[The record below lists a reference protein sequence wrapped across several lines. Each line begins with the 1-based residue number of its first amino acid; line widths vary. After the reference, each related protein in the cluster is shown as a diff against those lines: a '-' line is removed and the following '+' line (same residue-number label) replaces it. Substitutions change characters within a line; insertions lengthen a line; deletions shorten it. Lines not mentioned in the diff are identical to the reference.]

1 MKVRATGGGTL
12 GFAVKAM
19 RRCGAGEGVQVA
31 AGLGLTVAGTA
42 VSLLQPWPLKL
53 TLDCVLGSGR
63 APQALTR
70 LAAFLTEVFPFVS
83 DRRLALLAV
92 LCLGTVAIQLVV
104 GACNVLGMS
113 VLVETGLRMVFRLRC
128 ALFDHMQRLSLRF
141 HDANPV
147 GDSLFRV
154 TWDTYAVQTI
164 YNSGVVPTVTA
175 AITLI
180 GIGLIMLSKDWSL
193 TLAALGVCVPIM
205 LLVQYL
211 DRPMNYHSNR
221 VQERESDVSTR
232 VQETLSGIRVVQAFG
247 REEFESVR
255 FRDEADASLK
265 ANHTLTV
272 LETLSQALVSVM
284 LAAGTGVVVWIA
296 ALRVLEGRL
305 TPGDV
310 VMMAA
315 YVVMLYKPLET
326 LAYTTAIVQAA
337 AAKGR
342 RVFAILD
349 SETDIA
355 DAPGVMAPGQ
365 RARGEIRFEDVR
377 FSYEPDRPVLR
388 DVRLDIP
395 AGTTVAL
402 VGPSGAGKTTL
413 VGLLLRF
420 YDPGAGRILL
430 DGSDLRTLP
439 LAWLRQ
445 NVALVLQEPVL
456 FAATIFENIAYGRP
470 RATAE
475 EVMAAADLAGAS
487 QFIRNLPEGYETS
500 LGERG
505 VSLSGGQRQRISIAR
520 AFLKD
525 APVLIMDE
533 PTSALDTATEKEL
546 LVALERLKRN
556 RTTLIVAHRL
566 STIREADV
574 IVAMSEG
581 RIVETGS
588 HDVLARSNGLY
599 ARLYHS
605 QYSSRTSAASS

>member
-1 MKVRATGGGTL
+1 MGGGTL
-12 GFAVKAM
+12 SFAVKAM
-19 RRCGAGEGVQVA
+19 RRCGAGEGAQA
-31 AGLGLTVAGTA
+31 AIGLGLTIAATA
-42 VSLLQPWPLKL
+42 VALLQPWPLKL
-53 TLDCVLGSGR
+53 TIDCVLGTDR
-63 APQALTR
+63 APRFLDR
-70 LAAFLTEVFPFVS
+70 LASFLTELFPSVS
-83 DRRLALLAV
+83 NHRLSLLAV
-92 LCLGTVAIQLVV
+92 LCTGIVVIQLVI

-141 HDANPV
+141 HDSNPV

-154 TWDTYAVQTI
+154 TWDTYAVQAI
-164 YNSGVVPTVTA
+164 YNTGIVPAVTA

-180 GIGLIMLSKDWSL
+180 GIGAIMLGKDWSL
-193 TLAALGVCVPIM
+193 TLAALGVCIPIM

-232 VQETLSGIRVVQAFG
+232 AQETFSGIRVVQAFG

-255 FRDEADASLK
+255 FRNEADASLK
-265 ANHTLTV
+265 ANHRLTV
-272 LETLSQALVSVM
+272 IETLSQAIVSVM
-284 LAAGTGVVVWIA
+284 LAAGTGLVVWIA
-296 ALRVLEGRL
+296 AARVLEGRL
-305 TPGDV
+305 TAGDV
-310 VMMAA
+310 VLMAA
-315 YVVMLYKPLET
+315 YLAMLYKPLET
-326 LAYTTAIVQAA
+326 LAYTAAIVQSA

-355 DAPGVMAPGQ
+355 DKAGAVAPGQ
-365 RARGEIRFEDVR
+365 RARGEIRLEDVW

-388 DVRLDIP
+388 DVRLDVP

-430 DGSDLRTLP
+430 DGSDLRALP
-439 LAWLRQ
+439 LAWLRK

-456 FAATIFENIAYGRP
+456 FAATILENIAYGRP
-470 RATAE
+470 GATAE

-487 QFIRNLPEGYETS
+487 LFIRNLPQGFETP

-533 PTSALDTATEKEL
+533 PTSALDTATEQEL
-546 LVALERLKRN
+546 LAALGRLKKN

-566 STIREADV
+566 STIREADL
-574 IVAMSEG
+574 IVAMSDG

-599 ARLYHS
+599 ARLYHL
-605 QYSSRTSAASS
+605 QYLPRTPAVAGSAANP

>member
-1 MKVRATGGGTL
+1 MSDGTL
-12 GFAVKAM
+12 SFSVKAM
-19 RRCGAGEGVQVA
+19 RRCGAGEGVQA
-31 AGLGLTVAGTA
+31 AIGLGLTVAATA
-42 VSLLQPWPLKL
+42 VALLQPWPLKL
-53 TLDCVLGSGR
+53 TLDCVLGSSR
-63 APQALTR
+63 APPILDRMAS
-70 LAAFLTEVFPFVS
+70 FLTELVPGIS
-83 DRRLALLAV
+83 DRRLSLLAI
-92 LCLGTVAIQLVV
+92 LCLGTVAIQLVI
-104 GACNVLGMS
+104 GTCNVLGMS
-113 VLVETGLRMVFRLRC
+113 VLIETGLRMVFRLRC

-141 HDANPV
+141 HDSNPV

-154 TWDTYAVQTI
+154 TWDTYAVQAI
-164 YNSGVVPTVTA
+164 YNSGIVPVVTA
-175 AITLI
+175 TITLV
-180 GIGLIMLSKDWSL
+180 GIGVIMLGKDWSL
-193 TLAALGVCVPIM
+193 TLAALGVCIPII
-205 LLVQYL
+205 LLVQRM

-255 FRDEADASLK
+255 FRNEADASLK
-265 ANHTLTV
+265 ANHRLTV
-272 LETLSQALVSVM
+272 IETMSQAVVSVM
-284 LAAGTGVVVWIA
+284 LAAGTGLVVWIA
-296 ALRVLEGRL
+296 ALRVIEGRL

-310 VMMAA
+310 VLMAA

-326 LAYTTAIVQAA
+326 LAYTAAIVQNA

-355 DAPGVMAPGQ
+355 DAPGAAAPGL
-365 RARGEIRFEDVR
+365 RARGQIRFEDIG
-377 FSYEPDRPVLR
+377 FSYEPGRPVLR
-388 DVRLDIP
+388 DVQLDVP

-413 VGLLLRF
+413 VALLMRF

-430 DGSDLRTLP
+430 DGCDLRSLP
-439 LAWLRQ
+439 LAWLRK

-456 FAATIFENIAYGRP
+456 FASTIFENIAYGRP
-470 RATAE
+470 GATAE
-475 EVMAAADLAGAS
+475 EVMVAADLAGAS
-487 QFIRNLPEGYETS
+487 QFIRNLPQGYETQ

-533 PTSALDTATEKEL
+533 PTSALDTTTEKEL
-546 LVALERLKRN
+546 LAALERLKQN

-566 STIREADV
+566 STIREADM
-574 IVAMSEG
+574 IVAMSDG

-588 HDVLARSNGLY
+588 HDELARSNGLY
-599 ARLYHS
+599 ARLCQS
-605 QYSSRTSAASS
+605 QFPSRTPAAAAASS